1 MPIRTVEGKRDLK
14 QFLELPYRLYKDDPV
29 WVPPLRSEQAG
40 QMDPKRNPML
50 ARCEYALFLLEDPH
64 RGSAAWPPSSTP
76 WRWNTGNSRSGCSDP
91 MSVSPTKWRGG
102 CCWRR
107 RATGLPGAG

>member
-64 RGSAAWPPSSTP
+64 RVIGRVAAFIDPVALEHWKQPIGLFGSYECVA
-76 WRWNTGNSRSGCSDP
+76 DE
-91 MSVSPTKWRGG
+91 V
-102 CCWRR
+102 
-107 RATGLPGAG
+107 AGHAYSI